1 MSTYYIILKY
11 LQGSIVML
19 VNNNNKKQKA
29 KKKKKK
35 RKLFGSCTPCGGK
48 MTRKEN
54 LEQCEK
60 PFLRAPP

>member
-1 MSTYYIILKY
+1 
-11 LQGSIVML
+11 ML

-29 KKKKKK
+29 KKKKKT